1 MASILRA
8 IYCSWSHRGG
18 AHGHKRASRTSSFPP
33 AYDSLSKVFSTSFE
47 RFIICVD
54 MMSTKTAE
62 RLQAIAPVGKRTM
75 KVIQPVPV
83 PKGTYDFERQREKL
97 LQELADSIPQ
107 EYYLPHDIL
116 DNPPEDVTGIPA
128 TCGILTEEEVRITE
142 DHDATSLAEII
153 AQKRYTAVAV
163 ATAFAKRAAIAHQ
176 LTCCLTQ
183 YFMDEALER
192 ARYLDEYLEKE
203 GRPIGPLHGVPVS
216 VKEHMMLAGHYSS
229 YGYLSTRVYNE
240 KDCLLIKN
248 LRDAGAV
255 FYC

>member
-1 MASILRA
+1 
-8 IYCSWSHRGG
+8 
-18 AHGHKRASRTSSFPP
+18 
-33 AYDSLSKVFSTSFE
+33 
-47 RFIICVD
+47 